1 MKSADHHQMRPPP
14 PMTTKYGVSLLE
26 PIQDDSQ
33 DGPRGQLRGKG
44 SYAEEP
50 PRHRRTRHSTATTP
64 ARANMGKERE
74 RSRRAQRSTPESKH
88 SHKGK
93 DAGAGR
99 ASGLSREIVSDRHHR
114 TMSTRSD
121 STSSSEDEAEPI
133 QDHRAVLAAARSRL
147 TSPSMV
153 SAFTSA
159 TASTNVSSGSSGSNS
174 TVTQASTG
182 KQSVAKRPEKPD
194 KPISPAVPDAPDVF
208 AYLEAEFSEEASDEN
223 EKEDSDEHE
232 EEEGD
237 EHEKEDSDE
246 NGEEDLNEHE
256 KEGSDENGE
265 EEESTTASED
275 EDDTHKSEL
284 QWPPHGTTYP
294 PLTSIP
300 PHVFPDTPSSGT
312 SSFHGSEHFSE
323 TPADNDTDRSTSPER
338 SAEEEEQ
345 ASDHEAEQPSPAS
358 VKIASQL
365 AAAQQRQSA
374 HSQVQNFGPPNMPRG
389 DARYPYAPTSSP
401 SALHSQYQQHQYQP
415 HQYQQHQYQQQ
426 HVKRI
431 MPRTEETLPITGYE
445 LLASRLASHTTDSED
460 GHEGRIKPIYR
471 KFEALNHRLLL
482 HLQDEISELEEQL
495 HRLDNADTQSR
506 RAGRMVM
513 PASRRAAQAAGGEL
527 QWHKTDILGRIGF
540 KLAQYST
547 FPFSSPC
554 DFLPLYPPPI
564 LSFPLGPRLLILTL
578 DQALAA
584 FNATASLAPPAPTDI
599 SLYREYLQS
608 VHPIAEPETHF
619 LDPADDL
626 VSVCSSTTP
635 SSLPSRPSVPS
646 APFPQTQTTT
656 QPQTETITQPQTQP
670 LTQSS
675 PWAAGHRRRTTNDQN
690 GAELTLTEFAMAIA
704 AAVLVPI
711 MTFSLIPGFAGRLTV
726 TCLVATGVVGA
737 FIQAGILMSEQLF
750 EREGL
755 VCGGIYLGAMVLVA
769 GIMG

>member
-1 MKSADHHQMRPPP
+1 
-14 PMTTKYGVSLLE
+14 MTTKYGVSLLE

-33 DGPRGQLRGKG
+33 DGPRGRLRGKG

-50 PRHRRTRHSTATTP
+50 PRPRRTRHSTATTP
-64 ARANMGKERE
+64 ARANTGKERK